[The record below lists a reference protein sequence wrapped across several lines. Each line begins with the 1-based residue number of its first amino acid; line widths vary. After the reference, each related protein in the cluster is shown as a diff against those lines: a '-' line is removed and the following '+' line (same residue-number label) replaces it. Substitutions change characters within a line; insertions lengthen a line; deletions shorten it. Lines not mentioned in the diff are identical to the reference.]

1 MESTSIK
8 LPNKL
13 SELFLVIADSKQD
26 TTLVRKAKNDLF
38 ILINT
43 WIWNRIMDI
52 CTSGYVQDEA
62 IARALLNE
70 VWIEILNSS
79 SSILK
84 NLKKNSKK
92 DSEENIFFLLID
104 KFIQEKKS
112 IILADEIKY
121 AKHHFLLNESITKEE
136 NDDDL
141 EKIDECNGDLNDHQE
156 PETFEEDEDV
166 QIDADQDFAELFLE
180 KGILRINNLSS
191 EDLRS
196 IKRWFTTELGK
207 LSKRDKE
214 ITLEYFNIKGNRK
227 NLDDKKIAYLCKRW
241 DTTPGNLLKIR
252 SRTIDKLKAAF
263 LHYVKQEQGKRE
275 RDPGKE
281 GNDRRA

>member
-26 TTLVRKAKNDLF
+26 IKLVRKAKNDLF
-38 ILINT
+38 ILING
-43 WIWNRIMDI
+43 WIWNRIMDV
-52 CTSGYVQDEA
+52 CTSGYVQDETF
-62 IARALLNE
+62 ARTLLNE
-70 VWIEILNSS
+70 VWIEIINS
-79 SSILK
+79 SSIL
-84 NLKKNSKK
+84 LKKLKK
-92 DSEENIFFLLID
+92 ASTNNEEENILFIIID
-104 KFIQEKKS
+104 KIIQEKKS

-121 AKHHFLLNESITKEE
+121 AKHHFLLNEFITKDD
-136 NDDDL
+136 NDSF
-141 EKIDECNGDLNDHQE
+141 EVIDECNGDTNDKQDI
-156 PETFEEDEDV
+156 ETFDVDEDI
-166 QIDADQDFAELFLE
+166 QIDVDQDFAELFLE
-180 KGILRINNLSS
+180 KGIIRINNLSS

-196 IKRWFTTELGK
+196 IKRWFTIETGK
-207 LSKRDKE
+207 LSKRDRE

-252 SRTIDKLKAAF
+252 SRTITKLKAAF
-263 LHYVKQEQGKRE
+263 LYYVKQEQGKRE

-281 GNDRRA
+281 GNNRRA

>member
-1 MESTSIK
+1 MKSTTNK

-26 TTLVRKAKNDLF
+26 IKLVHKAKNDLF
-38 ILINT
+38 ILIND
-43 WIWNRIMDI
+43 WIWNRIMDV

-84 NLKKNSKK
+84 ILKKNSKK

-104 KFIQEKKS
+104 KIIQEKKS
-112 IILADEIKY
+112 IILSDEINY
-121 AKHHFLLNESITKEE
+121 AKHHFLLNEFITKGE
-136 NDDDL
+136 NDDNL
-141 EKIDECNGDLNDHQE
+141 KEIDECNGDANDKQAF
-156 PETFEEDEDV
+156 ETFDVDEDI
-166 QIDADQDFAELFLE
+166 QIDVDQDFAELFLE
-180 KGILRINNLSS
+180 KGIIRINNLSG

-196 IKRWFTTELGK
+196 IKKWFTTELGK

-214 ITLEYFNIKGNRK
+214 VTLEYFNIKENRK
-227 NLDDKKIAYLCKRW
+227 NLDDKKIAYLCTRW
-241 DTTPGNLLKIR
+241 ETMLGNLLKIR
-252 SRTIDKLKAAF
+252 SRTIEKLKAAF
-263 LHYVKQEQGKRE
+263 LQYVKQEQGKRE